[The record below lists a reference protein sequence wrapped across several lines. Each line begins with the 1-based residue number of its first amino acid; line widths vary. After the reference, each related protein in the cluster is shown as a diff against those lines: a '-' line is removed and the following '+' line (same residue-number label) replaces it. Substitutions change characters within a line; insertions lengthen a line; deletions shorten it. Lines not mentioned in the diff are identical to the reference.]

1 MRVRDEYH
9 RIISQSVPGS
19 EHHLYSEETEFI
31 PSITVGGILQQLIY
45 SEILKLQE
53 IYPNLN
59 LHAQQDILIES
70 RRVSPYTLLGQ
81 DAVQQQSKS
90 IMAKSSFLCI
100 DSASSNGFNS
110 TFVVSSSGELTQP
123 SSNFDEKLSRSVQS
137 FISPYQYLVMNPDGT
152 VGATE
157 SVFYPL
163 FSPWNRSGSS
173 L

>member
-1 MRVRDEYH
+1 MRVRDEYQ

-70 RRVSPYTLLGQ
+70 RRVSPYTLSGQ

-90 IMAKSSFLCI
+90 IMAKSSCI

-110 TFVVSSSGELTQP
+110 TFVVSSSSELTQP
-123 SSNFDEKLSRSVQS
+123 SSIYGEKLSRSVQS

-157 SVFYPL
+157 SVSYPL
-163 FSPWNRSGSS
+163 FSPWNRSGSN

>member
-1 MRVRDEYH
+1 MRVRDEYQ

-53 IYPNLN
+53 IYSNLN

-90 IMAKSSFLCI
+90 IMAKSSCI
-100 DSASSNGFNS
+100 DSASSNGINS
-110 TFVVSSSGELTQP
+110 TFVVSSSSELTQP
-123 SSNFDEKLSRSVQS
+123 SSIYDEKLCRSVQS

-157 SVFYPL
+157 SVSYPL
-163 FSPWNRSGSS
+163 FSPWNRSGSN